1 MLQIANIRKNAEE
14 LAARLAIR
22 GLEGKSL
29 IAQVLEMDEKNRA
42 KRTEMET
49 LQSKGNQLTSQI
61 GEMYK
66 SGQREAGDALKA
78 ESAEIKEQ
86 LKSLEMEVEA
96 ADQSLVHL
104 LLTIPNTPSTEVPMG
119 KTPEDNLEVL
129 LWGNKPDL
137 SAQSLPH
144 WELAAKYDIID
155 FELGVKLT
163 GAGFPVYKGKGAIF
177 QRALIQFFLNEA
189 GKAGYME
196 VQPPLLVNAD
206 SGYGTGQL

>member
-14 LAARLAIR
+14 LAARIAIR

-96 ADQSLVHL
+96 ADQSLVQL

-119 KTPEDNLEVL
+119 KTPEDNLGQQARFIGPV
-129 LWGNKPDL
+129 
-137 SAQSLPH
+137 SA
-144 WELAAKYDIID
+144 A
-155 FELGVKLT
+155 LGV
-163 GAGFPVYKGKGAIF
+163 GCEI
-177 QRALIQFFLNEA
+177 
-189 GKAGYME
+189 
-196 VQPPLLVNAD
+196 
-206 SGYGTGQL
+206 